1 MHFWPFLNPN
11 ASAAPQGRDSP
22 APCAHAHPNPILCVL
37 QEGSNM
43 FLAMEFC
50 AGGDLAGYIRRCRRV
65 PEVTACAVMRQLAAG
80 LRQLWSKNL
89 VHVSC
94 CSSSRDGRG
103 VQTQ

>member
-1 MHFWPFLNPN
+1 
-11 ASAAPQGRDSP
+11 
-22 APCAHAHPNPILCVL
+22 
-37 QEGSNM
+37 M

-89 VHVSC
+89 VHVSS
-94 CSSSRDGRG
+94 CSSSGDGRG

>member
-1 MHFWPFLNPN
+1 MHSQPSSKPSSQQHQRVESHLHLGFVPTPN
-11 ASAAPQGRDSP
+11 SVV
-22 APCAHAHPNPILCVL
+22 CVL